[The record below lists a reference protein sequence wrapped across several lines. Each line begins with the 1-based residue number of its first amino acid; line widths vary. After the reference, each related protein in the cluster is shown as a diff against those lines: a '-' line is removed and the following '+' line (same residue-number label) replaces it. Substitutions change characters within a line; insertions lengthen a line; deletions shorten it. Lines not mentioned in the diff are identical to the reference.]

1 MLISDP
7 FAIDTVA
14 RLEARGFFAGTA
26 VSAVEPLH
34 RRSLCYRVRL
44 ADGRSLFVKRRS
56 RATAETLAA
65 SFASERLLTESL
77 AGRRIRIPAEFL
89 TLAADDDE
97 ILVAEDLIGY
107 APLAERRAEAGG
119 TSELWAHE
127 AGRRLAMLHR
137 ATAGETSVDLVD
149 SVDHAGNDAAE
160 LRRVRLPERL
170 LTALTV
176 VAPRPAASRSD
187 GWVELTA
194 LVRHAGLLR
203 GLETAVAH
211 WAPECVIHGDVTDDN
226 LQCTE
231 SVDAREPV
239 VFVDWESAGLGDPRW
254 DFGCLVGEFVA
265 TWINGLDF
273 RDGSTLDEWIV
284 DARIP
289 FADVLGEIRA
299 AIDGYESALPQTPH
313 DRRQWARFAA
323 LSLLEKVAGVAA
335 DAPALP
341 PYTVAYLQAAEQLA
355 LRPDAALELLS

>member
-7 FAIDTVA
+7 YAVDTVA

-65 SFASERLLTESL
+65 SFAFERRLTEAL
-77 AGRRIRIPAEFL
+77 ADRRIRIPAEFL

-97 ILVAEDLIGY
+97 ILVTEDLVGY

-119 TSELWAHE
+119 TSERWAFE

-137 ATAGETSVDLVD
+137 ATAGEASVDLSPDDQHDV
-149 SVDHAGNDAAE
+149 S
-160 LRRVRLPERL
+160 RVRLPERL
-170 LTALTV
+170 LAALTV
-176 VAPRPAASRSD
+176 VAPGPAASCSD
-187 GWVELTA
+187 GWVELLA

-203 GLETAVAH
+203 GLETAVAR
-211 WAPECVIHGDVTDDN
+211 WSPECVIHGDVTDDN

-231 SVDAREPV
+231 SPDAREPV
-239 VFVDWESAGLGDPRW
+239 VFVDWESAGYGDPRW
-254 DFGCLVGEFVA
+254 DVGCLVGEFLASWLV
-265 TWINGLDF
+265 GLDVH
-273 RDGSTLDEWIV
+273 DGTTLTEWIEN
-284 DARIP
+284 AAIP
-289 FADVLGEIRA
+289 FTEVLGEIRA
-299 AIDGYESALPQTPH
+299 ALAGYEDVLPQTLD

-323 LSLLEKVAGVAA
+323 FSLLSRIAGAAA

-341 PYTVAYLQAAEQLA
+341 PHSAAYLQAAEQLA

>member
-1 MLISDP
+1 MLLSDP
-7 FAIDTVA
+7 FAIDTMA

-34 RRSLCYRVRL
+34 RRSRCYRVRL

-65 SFASERLLTESL
+65 SFTLERRITEAL

-89 TLAADDDE
+89 TLSAGDDE
-97 ILVAEDLIGY
+97 ILITEDLVGY

-119 TSELWAHE
+119 SSEVWAHE
-127 AGRRLAMLHR
+127 VGRRLAMLHR
-137 ATAGETSVDLVD
+137 ATAGEASIELIDDRDDEL
-149 SVDHAGNDAAE
+149 AE
-160 LRRVRLPERL
+160 MSRVRLPERL

-176 VAPRPAASRSD
+176 VSPGPAACCSD
-187 GWVELTA
+187 GWVEMLA

-203 GLETAVAH
+203 GLETAVAR
-211 WAPECVIHGDVTDDN
+211 WAPSCVIHGDVTDDN

-254 DFGCLVGEFVA
+254 DVGCLIGGFLA
-265 TWINGLDF
+265 SWIDGLDF
-273 RDGSTLDEWIV
+273 HDGSTLTEWV
-284 DARIP
+284 VNARIP
-289 FADVLGEIRA
+289 FAEVVAEIRA
-299 AIDGYESALPQTPH
+299 AIDGYEAVLPQRPE

-323 LSLLEKVAGVAA
+323 FSLLEKLAGVAA

-341 PYTVAYLQAAEQLA
+341 PNALAYLQAAEQLA

>member
-56 RATAETLAA
+56 RSTAETLAA
-65 SFASERLLTESL
+65 SFAYERRLTEVL

-89 TLAADDDE
+89 TLCADDDE
-97 ILVAEDLIGY
+97 ILVTEDLIGY

-119 TSELWAHE
+119 TSETWAYE
-127 AGRRLAMLHR
+127 VGRRLAMLHR
-137 ATAGETSVDLVD
+137 ATSGEASVDLPGSGETEV
-149 SVDHAGNDAAE
+149 S
-160 LRRVRLPERL
+160 RVRLPERL

-176 VAPRPAASRSD
+176 VSPGPATACSD
-187 GWVELTA
+187 GWVEMLA

-211 WAPECVIHGDVTDDN
+211 WTPSCVIHGDVTDDN

-231 SVDAREPV
+231 STDAREPV
-239 VFVDWESAGLGDPRW
+239 VFVDWESAGYGDPRW
-254 DFGCLVGEFVA
+254 DFGCLVGEFLA
-265 TWINGLDF
+265 SWLQGLDF
-273 RDGSTLDEWIV
+273 HDGTTLDEWI
-284 DARIP
+284 AGSAIA
-289 FADVLGEIRA
+289 FTDVLAEIRA
-299 AIDGYESALPQTPH
+299 GIAGYESVLPQTPE

-323 LSLLEKVAGVAA
+323 FSLLSKVAGVAA

-341 PYTVAYLQAAEQLA
+341 PHSLACLQAAEQLA

>member
-56 RATAETLAA
+56 RSTAETLAA
-65 SFASERLLTESL
+65 SFAFERRLTEEL
-77 AGRRIRIPAEFL
+77 AGRRIRIPVEFL

-97 ILVAEDLIGY
+97 ILVTEDLVGY

-119 TSELWAHE
+119 TSEPWAHE

-137 ATAGETSVDLVD
+137 ATAGAASVELVD
-149 SVDHAGNDAAE
+149 AGGDAAE
-160 LRRVRLPERL
+160 MTRVRLPERL

-176 VAPRPAASRSD
+176 VSPGPATSASD
-187 GWVELTA
+187 GWVEMLA

-203 GLETAVAH
+203 GLETALAR

-231 SVDAREPV
+231 SIDAREPV
-239 VFVDWESAGLGDPRW
+239 VLVDWESAGLGDPRW
-254 DFGCLVGEFVA
+254 DFGCLVGDFLA
-265 TWINGLDF
+265 TWVDGLDF
-273 RDGSTLDEWIV
+273 RDGSTLDEWIEG
-284 DARIP
+284 ARIP
-289 FADVLGEIRA
+289 FPDALAEIRA
-299 AIDGYESALPQTPH
+299 AIDGYESVLPQTPE

-323 LSLLEKVAGVAA
+323 LSLLEKVADIAA
-335 DAPALP
+335 DATALP
-341 PYTVAYLQAAEQLA
+341 PYALACLQAAEQLA
-355 LRPDAALELLS
+355 LRPDDALELLS

>member
-56 RATAETLAA
+56 RNTAETLAA
-65 SFASERLLTESL
+65 SFAYERRLTEVL

-89 TLAADDDE
+89 TLTADDDE
-97 ILVAEDLIGY
+97 ILVTEDLVGY

-119 TSELWAHE
+119 TSEVWAHE
-127 AGRRLAMLHR
+127 VGRRLAMLHR
-137 ATAGETSVDLVD
+137 ATSGEASAAVINGD
-149 SVDHAGNDAAE
+149 DAE
-160 LRRVRLPERL
+160 VSRLRLPERL

-176 VAPRPAASRSD
+176 VSPGPAASCSD
-187 GWVELTA
+187 AWIEMLA

-211 WAPECVIHGDVTDDN
+211 WTPSCVIHGDVTDDN

-231 SVDAREPV
+231 STDAREPV
-239 VFVDWESAGLGDPRW
+239 VFVDWESAGYGDPHW
-254 DFGCLVGEFVA
+254 DFGCLVGEFLGS
-265 TWINGLDF
+265 WLLGLDF
-273 RDGSTLDEWIV
+273 RDGTTLDEWI
-284 DARIP
+284 AGSAIA
-289 FADVLGEIRA
+289 FTDVLAEIRA
-299 AIDGYESALPQTPH
+299 AIAGYESVLPQTPE

-323 LSLLEKVAGVAA
+323 FSLLSKVAGIAA
-335 DAPALP
+335 DAPTLP
-341 PYTVAYLQAAEQLA
+341 PHALAYLQAAEQLA
-355 LRPDAALELLS
+355 LRPDAALDLLS